1 MIMTVIIN
9 YNDNNSNKY
18 IAPEG
23 SIDLGSTGPPNFT
36 LCNFYV
42 IKAVLLIFI
51 DS

>member
-23 SIDLGSTGPPNFT
+23 VLVLEVLVHQT
-36 LCNFYV
+36 LLYV
-42 IKAVLLIFI
+42 TFM
-51 DS
+51 